1 MSKRLLLIILFLLAG
16 SLVGHY
22 MLQGSGYVL
31 VSFENWVLETSL
43 WVFVI
48 LLAAAVIGIYA
59 TIHLLVTLL
68 GSPVFINNWRE
79 KRNINTAIGK
89 TVKGLI
95 YLAEGNFKQSEKL
108 LMAGAH
114 GKGKII
120 NYLAAARAA
129 QMAGNYEHS
138 DELMAEAV
146 KSTKGAELAV
156 GLQQAQ
162 LQLEREQFEQCLATC
177 LRLQKQFPKHQYVT
191 KMLLKAHMALEDWQA
206 VIELLPS
213 LNKHKLLPNKKFQ
226 KLEVEAYGKLIEHMI
241 RSRNTTSRNPQALLD
256 VWKSIPTRTLKQMD
270 FLPLAHA
277 FIEHLIQ
284 LDAQEEAEAQLRY
297 LLQHHFNDE
306 LMNLYGRVKGKDVRR
321 QLLFAKDQLKQRP
334 NDAILL
340 LSLGRIALMNE
351 LFDDSQSY
359 FEASLAQEN
368 SAEVRSELSRLYLA
382 KNENEKAIA
391 MLRQGLG
398 LDLPDLPLP
407 NTSTTP

>member
-1 MSKRLLLIILFLLAG
+1 MSKRLLLIILLLLG
-16 SLVGHY
+16 GTLLGHY

-31 VSFENWVLETSL
+31 VSFQNWVLETSL
-43 WVFVI
+43 WVFLII
-48 LLAAAVIGIYA
+48 LAGSVFTIYA
-59 TIHLLVTLL
+59 AIHIVITIMGGPSLLK
-68 GSPVFINNWRE
+68 NWHE
-79 KRNINTAIGK
+79 KRGINTAIGK
-89 TVKGLI
+89 TVRGLI

-129 QMAGNYEHS
+129 QMAGNFERS
-138 DELMAEAV
+138 DELMAQAV

-177 LRLQKQFPKHQYVT
+177 LRLQKQFPKHQYVN

-241 RSRNTTSRNPQALLD
+241 RSRNTASKDPKALLD
-256 VWKSIPTRTLKQMD
+256 VWKNIPTRTIKEMD

-277 FIEHLIQ
+277 FIEHLIH
-284 LDAQEEAEAQLRY
+284 LGAQQEAEAQLRY
-297 LLQHHFNDE
+297 LLQHHFSDE
-306 LMNLYGRVKGKDVRR
+306 LMSLYGWVKGKDVKR
-321 QLLFAKDQLKQRP
+321 QLLFAQDQLKQRP
-334 NDAILL
+334 NDAVLL

-351 LFDDSQSY
+351 LFDDAQAY
-359 FEASLAQEN
+359 LEASLAQEN

-382 KNENEKAIA
+382 NNENEKAIA

-407 NTSTTP
+407 H

>member
-1 MSKRLLLIILFLLAG
+1 MSKRLLFIILCLLLG

-31 VSFENWVLETSL
+31 VSFQHWVLETSL
-43 WVFVI
+43 WVFII
-48 LLAAAVIGIYA
+48 LLIALVIGVYA
-59 TIHLLVTLL
+59 SIHVTVAIL
-68 GSPVFINNWRE
+68 GSPVFLSNWRE
-79 KRNINTAIGK
+79 KRSINTAVGK

-95 YLAEGNFKQSEKL
+95 TLAEGNFKQSEKF

-114 GKGKII
+114 GNGKII

-129 QMAGNYEHS
+129 HMAGNYERS
-138 DELMAEAV
+138 DALIAQAA

-177 LRLQKQFPKHQYVT
+177 LRLQKQFPKHQYVN

-206 VIELLPS
+206 VIELLPK

-241 RSRNTTSRNPQALLD
+241 RSRNTASKDPQALLD
-256 VWKSIPTRTLKQMD
+256 VWRNIPTRTIKQMD

-284 LDAQEEAEAQLRY
+284 LDAQQEAEAQLRY
-297 LLQHHFNDE
+297 LLQHHFSDE
-306 LMNLYGRVKGKDVRR
+306 LMSLYGRVQGKDVKR
-321 QLLFAKDQLKQRP
+321 QLLFAQDQLKHRP

-351 LFDDSQSY
+351 MFDSAQTY

-382 KNENEKAIA
+382 QNENEKAIA

-398 LDLPDLPLP
+398 LDLPDLPMP
-407 NTSTTP
+407 KTTH

>member
-1 MSKRLLLIILFLLAG
+1 MSKRLLLIILLLLAG
-16 SLVGHY
+16 TLLGHY
-22 MLQGSGYVL
+22 MLQSSGYVL
-31 VSFENWVLETSL
+31 VSFQNWVLETSL
-43 WVFVI
+43 WVFILIITATVI
-48 LLAAAVIGIYA
+48 SIYAAVN
-59 TIHLLVTLL
+59 LLVALL
-68 GSPVFINNWRE
+68 GSPALLSNWRE
-79 KRNINTAIGK
+79 QRGIKSAIGK

-114 GKGKII
+114 GNGKII

-129 QMAGNYEHS
+129 QMAGNYERS

-177 LRLQKQFPKHQYVT
+177 LRLQKQFPKHQYVN

-241 RSRNTTSRNPQALLD
+241 RSRNTASKDPQALLE
-256 VWKSIPTRTLKQMD
+256 VWKNIPTRTIKQMD

-277 FIEHLIQ
+277 FIEHLIH
-284 LDAQEEAEAQLRY
+284 LGAQQEAEAQLRY
-297 LLQHHFNDE
+297 LLQHHFSDE
-306 LMNLYGRVKGKDVRR
+306 LMSLYGWVKGKEVKR
-321 QLLFAKDQLKQRP
+321 QLLFAEDQLKHRP
-334 NDAILL
+334 NDAVLL

-351 LFDDSQSY
+351 LFEDAQSY

-382 KNENEKAIA
+382 NNENEKAIA

-407 NTSTTP
+407 KAEH

>member
-1 MSKRLLLIILFLLAG
+1 MSKRLILIVLLLLGG
-16 SLVGHY
+16 SVVGHY

-31 VSFENWVLETSL
+31 VSFQNWVVETSL
-43 WVFVI
+43 WVFII
-48 LLAAAVIGIYA
+48 LLAATVIGFYGAVHFVI
-59 TIHLLVTLL
+59 TLM
-68 GSPVFINNWRE
+68 GTHHIFKNWRE
-79 KRNINTAIGK
+79 KRGINTAVGK

-95 YLAEGNFKQSEKL
+95 LLAEGNFKQSEKL

-129 QMAGNYEHS
+129 QLANNYERS

-177 LRLQKQFPKHQYVT
+177 LRLKKQFPKHQYVN

-226 KLEVEAYGKLIEHMI
+226 MLEVEAYGKLIEHMI
-241 RSRNTTSRNPQALLD
+241 RSRNTASKDPQALLQ
-256 VWKSIPTRTLKQMD
+256 VWKSIPTRTIKEMD

-284 LDAQEEAEAQLRY
+284 LGAQHEAEAQLRY
-297 LLQHHFNDE
+297 LLQHHFNDD
-306 LMNLYGRVKGKDVRR
+306 LLALYGWVQGKDVQR
-321 QLLFAKDQLKQRP
+321 QLLFAKDLLKQRP
-334 NDAILL
+334 NDSVLL
-340 LSLGRIALMNE
+340 LTLGRIALMNE
-351 LFDDSQSY
+351 LFDDAQSY

-382 KNENEKAIA
+382 QNENEKAIA

-407 NTSTTP
+407 Q